1 MKETENKDTQQPAVK
16 KKKGFRFL
24 KIIGRIILGILLLL
38 FLLILFVRS
47 PWGQDIIVTRAVSF
61 LSDKTKTKVA
71 VEKLFITFDGDI
83 QLDGLYLEDT
93 KGDTLIYSKSLE
105 ANVPLWA
112 LIQGNGIGVD
122 GLEWEGV
129 RANITR
135 KDTIQG
141 FNFQFLIDAFATQDT
156 TTVKTDTTQAPL
168 NIILGNLRF
177 KNFNV
182 VYNDAVTGIDSRFKI
197 GKLVAD
203 MDKTDLETMTF
214 NASELELTDSQI
226 KLYQTPIPKTP
237 DTESSTLPVLTVDE
251 FTLNKVY
258 VDYQNQADHIA
269 LTATINDFY
278 AEVPNIDLA
287 NQLFEVEEFRLK
299 NSNISLKTETENNAI
314 TEKAEEVSQ
323 DIEKEIIAFEWPTIQ
338 LEIDA
343 IDLENNSFSYFVN
356 NEKSQAG
363 VFNSN
368 AIQLTNINFQAN
380 TVLLKDKMAELD
392 LEEASFKEISGIYL
406 KNLQFNLNASDKK
419 LNLSDLKIA
428 LNNNTI
434 QGNIQLDYPSLANL
448 IKVPELSKV
457 ALNLPRF
464 NLALQDLFLIQPNLK
479 ENQYLQALSKNQI
492 TGTIK
497 ANGYLSDI
505 NLSNIQVNWSNTK
518 ISAKGSIQN
527 VTNPDALAFDIPT
540 FSAVSKRSDII
551 KFIEEDSLG
560 ISLPKDVKLA
570 GNATGNLNDI
580 TAKATLTTTQGLA
593 MVEGRFKNSETLEF
607 NADLTIEDY
616 KLNELLKNEQLGALS
631 LNVTTQ
637 GKGDNINN
645 LDAQLNATISNFKY
659 NNYNVNDLKL
669 VGNIKN
675 GSGTITSNYKD
686 RNLNTDLQAT
696 VVLDS
701 IAPEATVELN
711 IVGADLQALGLL
723 DRNIKTGMK
732 IYADFKGNS
741 TNFDLAAI
749 VDEGVFVYDNTSY
762 LLGDLNALAH
772 VRNDTTSVSIKNKM
786 IDVLLESN
794 ADPGTWAKSLEK
806 HILSYFYR
814 DEIISDSISNPVNLK
829 LRGKISQSAILNDV
843 FLVNVKDLDTIDIAV
858 DFKES
863 ERKLKANITAP
874 HINYNDYELDSLA
887 FSMDTDL
894 EKFKFNLGFN
904 EIIAGPLNIQKTV
917 ITGNQSNNE
926 LSLAFKAFH
935 DQEIMA
941 QVLSKITGNSEELRF
956 HVQSDSL
963 ILNKKSWNI
972 PEENEMLIYNNKLVF
987 NDFKINKGNQ
997 SIEIT
1002 DKKANISKDHVAINF
1017 KNFKLSEFLS
1027 YLNPNDKIASG
1038 NLNGNF
1044 ILEEP
1049 FEDTGIVADLDI
1061 SKLQVMDVN
1070 LGTFTVDA
1078 KSLNNNSYDF
1088 NASMKGGEIDLD
1100 LKGDYIASQ
1109 SGARLDLDL
1118 DINQFNMNA
1127 LNGFSQGE
1135 ITETA
1140 GSFSG
1145 NFKLN
1150 GTTKEPKY
1158 SGQLEFNNA
1167 NFKVAMFNS
1176 AFTLENET
1184 LNVDNS
1190 GLSMTD
1196 FTIQDE
1202 NQNTFSMSGSI
1213 GTKNMINPTFDL
1225 QVNAN
1230 DFQVLNA
1237 TKDDNDFL
1245 YGKAS
1250 FDGSAKITGDLQVP
1264 KIDMDMTV
1272 SSDTDITYVLPSAT
1286 VNVEERDGV
1295 VIFVNRENPDAILT
1309 RTKEQTA
1316 TIKGFDISALLK
1328 IGKEATVTII
1338 LDEETGDNFKVA
1350 GQGDFNMTMNPNG
1363 NLRLSGVYDV
1373 SSGHYELNLYKIVNR
1388 KFNLVPGSRVT
1399 WSGDPFDAKLDV
1411 KAVYDVEAS
1420 ASSLMAPVY
1429 SGSDPAIKGKFRQV
1443 LPFLVY
1449 LNIDGQLMEP
1459 EIAFSLDMPEDEQ
1472 GAIGGQVYG
1481 RIQQLNNQEDEL
1493 NRQVF
1498 SLLVLNR
1505 FYPDPG
1511 SDGSSGGVASIAR
1524 DNLNDAVADQ
1534 LNMFSDKLLGKSGFE
1549 LDFGLNS
1556 YTDYQGTSPQ
1566 QRTQLDIAAQ
1576 KKLFDDRLI
1585 VRVGSEV
1592 DIEGSSSTGE
1602 ETPIIGNVSIEYLL
1616 TESGRYRL
1624 KGFSRNEFENVID
1637 GQTVV
1642 SGIALIF
1649 TQEFNQYNELWDALF
1664 KSETEKEKAEKA
1676 KKEAE
1681 EKAAKEK
1688 RKKKEAATNKSI
1700 EEKKN

>member
-1 MKETENKDTQQPAVK
+1 MKETEDKDIKQPTPK
-16 KKKGFRFL
+16 KKKRFKFL
-24 KIIGRIILGILLLL
+24 KIIGRIILGFLLFL
-38 FLLILFVRS
+38 FLLILFIRS
-47 PWGQDIIVTRAVSF
+47 PWGQDIIVTEAVSF
-61 LSDKTKTKVA
+61 LSDKTQTKVA

-83 QLDGLYLEDT
+83 QLEGLYLEDI

-112 LIQGNGIGVD
+112 IIQGNGIGVD
-122 GLEWEGV
+122 GLYWEGV

-141 FNFQFLIDAFATQDT
+141 FNFQFIIDAFASTDT
-156 TTVKTDTTQAPL
+156 TTVKTDTTSAPL

-177 KNFNV
+177 KDFDV

-197 GKLVAD
+197 GKLLAD

-214 NASELELTDSQI
+214 HASELELTDSQI
-226 KLYQTPIPKTP
+226 KLYQTPIS
-237 DTESSTLPVLTVDE
+237 DTTETEATMLPLLTVDE
-251 FTLNKVY
+251 LKLKNVFA
-258 VDYQNQADHIA
+258 DYKSEADNIA
-269 LTATINDFY
+269 VIANISDFY
-278 AEVPNIDLA
+278 AELPHIDLT
-287 NQLFEVEEFRLK
+287 NQIF
-299 NSNISLKTETENNAI
+299 
-314 TEKAEEVSQ
+314 
-323 DIEKEIIAFEWPTIQ
+323 
-338 LEIDA
+338 EIDEILLENSSITLHSNTSNFENSTSNTQPFQWPELQLIIGE
-343 IDLENNSFSYFVN
+343 IDLKSNNFNYFVN
-356 NEKSQAG
+356 NEKGKKG
-363 VFNSN
+363 VFNTQ
-368 AIQLTNINFQAN
+368 AIQLTNLTLNAEDI
-380 TVLLKDKMAELD
+380 LLKDKIAELHLND
-392 LEEASFKEISGIYL
+392 ASFQEISGIDL
-406 KNLQFNLNASDKK
+406 KNLQFNLNASDKN
-419 LNLSDLKIA
+419 LNVSDLNIA
-428 LNNNTI
+428 LNKNTLV
-434 QGNIQLDYPSLANL
+434 GNLQLDYPSLANL
-448 IKVPELSKV
+448 IQVPELSIV
-457 ALNLPRF
+457 ALNIPKF
-464 NLALQDLFLIQPNLK
+464 KIALQDLFLIQPDLK
-479 ENQYLQALSKNQI
+479 ENEYLKTFSTNPI

-505 NLSNIQVNWSNTK
+505 NLSKMIVNWSNTK
-518 ISAKGSIQN
+518 ISANGTIQN
-527 VTNPDALAFDIPT
+527 VTNPNSLAFNIPT
-540 FSAVSKRSDII
+540 FSAITKRSDII

-560 ISLPKDVKLA
+560 ISLPKDVKLT

-580 TAKATLTTTQGLA
+580 STKTKLTTTQGLA
-593 MVEGRFKNSETLEF
+593 TVEGFLKYGKTLEF
-607 NADLTIEDY
+607 NADLAIEEY

-631 LNVTTQ
+631 LNIKAN

-645 LDAQLNATISNFKY
+645 LDADLQATVSSFTY
-659 NNYNVNDLKL
+659 NNYDINNLKL
-669 VGNIKN
+669 VGDIKN
-675 GSGTITSNYKD
+675 GTGNMTSKYKD
-686 RNLNTDLQAT
+686 RNLNASLNAT
-696 VVLDS
+696 VILDS
-701 IAPEATVELN
+701 ISPEATAELD
-711 IVGADLQALGLL
+711 IIGADLQALGLM

-741 TNFDLAAI
+741 TNFDLATI
-749 VDEGVFVYDNTSY
+749 VDEGIFVYDDKSY
-762 LLGDLNALAH
+762 LLGKLNALAH
-772 VRNDTTSVSIKNKM
+772 VRNDTTSVSINNKM
-786 IDVLLESN
+786 VDFLLKSN
-794 ADPGTWAKSLEK
+794 ADPQTWSTALKR
-806 HILSYFYR
+806 HVLSYFYR
-814 DEIISDSISNPVNLK
+814 DEVISDSIENPINLK
-829 LRGKISQSAILNDV
+829 LRAKISQSPILNEV
-843 FLVNVKDLDTIDIAV
+843 FLVHVKDLDTIDIAV
-858 DFKES
+858 DFAES

-874 HINYNDYELDSLA
+874 HINYSGYELDSLA

-894 EKFKFNLGFN
+894 DKFNFNLGFN
-904 EIIAGPLNIQKTV
+904 EITAGPFNIQKTV
-917 ITGNQSNNE
+917 ISGNQINNE
-926 LSLAFKAFH
+926 LSLGFTAFH

-941 QVLSKITGNSEELRF
+941 QVFSKITGSSNELRF
-956 HVQSDSL
+956 QVQPNSL
-963 ILNKKSWNI
+963 ILNKTPWHI
-972 PEENEMLIYNNKLVF
+972 PETNEVLLYHDKLVF
-987 NDFKINKGNQ
+987 NDFKVSKDNQ

-1002 DKKANISKDHVAINF
+1002 DKKANISKDHIAVDF

-1027 YLNPNDKIASG
+1027 YFNPDDKIASG
-1038 NLNGNF
+1038 NLNGHF

-1061 SKLQVMDVN
+1061 SQLQLMNVN
-1070 LGTFTVDA
+1070 LGTFKVDA
-1078 KSLNNNSYDF
+1078 KSLNNDSYDF
-1088 NASMKGGEIDLD
+1088 NATMNGGEIDLN

-1109 SGARLDLDL
+1109 SGAKLDLNL
-1118 DINQFNMNA
+1118 DINRFNMAA
-1127 LNGFSQGE
+1127 LTGFSQGE

-1145 NFKLN
+1145 KFKLN
-1150 GTTKEPKY
+1150 GTTNEPIY
-1158 SGQLEFNNA
+1158 SGQIEFNDA

-1176 AFTLENET
+1176 AFTLKDDI

-1190 GLSMTD
+1190 GLSMD
-1196 FTIQDE
+1196 NFIIRDV
-1202 NQNTFSMSGSI
+1202 NDNTFNISGTI
-1213 GTKNMINPTFDL
+1213 GTKSFVNPTFNL

-1237 TKDDNDFL
+1237 TKEDNDFL
-1245 YGKAS
+1245 YGQAS
-1250 FDGSAKITGDLQVP
+1250 FNGSAIITGDLQVP

-1272 SSDTDITYVLPSAT
+1272 SSDTNITYVLPSAT

-1295 VIFVNRENPDAILT
+1295 VVFVNRENPDAILT
-1309 RTKEQTA
+1309 RTKEKTA

-1338 LDEETGDNFKVA
+1338 LDEETGDNFKVS
-1350 GQGDFNMTMNPNG
+1350 GDGDFNMTMNPNG
-1363 NLRLSGVYDV
+1363 NLKLSGVYEV

-1411 KAVYDVEAS
+1411 KAVYNVETS

-1429 SGSDPAIKGKFRQV
+1429 SGSDPAFKGKFRQV

-1449 LNIDGQLMEP
+1449 LNIDGQLLEP
-1459 EIAFSLDMPEDEQ
+1459 EIAFNLDMPEEKQ
-1472 GAIGGQVYG
+1472 GAVSGQVYG

-1534 LNMFSDKLLGKSGFE
+1534 LNMFSDKLLGNSGFE

-1649 TQEFNQYNELWDALF
+1649 TQEFNKYNELWDALF

-1676 KKEAE
+1676 EKEAE
-1681 EKAAKEK
+1681 KEAAKEK
-1688 RKKKEAATNKSI
+1688 MKKKEAATNKSI
-1700 EEKKN
+1700 EEKKG

>member
-1 MKETENKDTQQPAVK
+1 MKETENKDIQQPIPK
-16 KKKGFRFL
+16 KKKRFRFL

-38 FLLILFVRS
+38 FLLILFIRS
-47 PWGQDIIVTRAVSF
+47 PWGQDIIVTKAVSF

-105 ANVPLWA
+105 ANVPIFA
-112 LIQGNGIGVD
+112 LIRGDGLGVD
-122 GLEWEGV
+122 GLNWEGV

-141 FNFQFLIDAFATQDT
+141 FNFQFIIDAFASEEPTQ
-156 TTVKTDTTQAPL
+156 VETDTTSAPL
-168 NIILGNLRF
+168 NIILGYLNF
-177 KNFNV
+177 KDFDV

-214 NASELELTDSQI
+214 NASELELADSTI
-226 KLYQTPIPKTP
+226 KFHQLPVPATP
-237 DTESSTLPVLTVDE
+237 DTEASTLPMLTVDE
-251 FTLNKVY
+251 LTLTNVFT
-258 VDYQNQADHIA
+258 DYQSKADNLA
-269 LTATINDFY
+269 LTATINEFY
-278 AEVPNIDLA
+278 AEVPHIDLA
-287 NQLFEVEEFRLK
+287 NQLFEVDEFRLK
-299 NSNISLKTETENNAI
+299 NSTITLKTETENNVV
-314 TEKAEEVSQ
+314 TEKVEDVSK
-323 DIEKEIIAFEWPTIQ
+323 DIEDDIMAFQWPELQ
-338 LEIDA
+338 LKIGE
-343 IDLENNSFSYFVN
+343 IDLENNNFSYFVN
-356 NEKSQAG
+356 NEKGKKG

-368 AIQLTNINFQAN
+368 AIVLTEINFQAN
-380 TVLLKDKMAELD
+380 TVLLKDKKAELD
-392 LEEASFKEISGIYL
+392 LEEASFKEISGIDL
-406 KNLQFNLNASDKK
+406 KNLKFELNASDKK
-419 LNLSDLKIA
+419 LNLSGLKIA
-428 LNNNTI
+428 LNKNDI
-434 QGNIQLDYPSLANL
+434 QGNLQLDYPSLANL

-457 ALNLPRF
+457 ALNLPAF
-464 NLALQDLFLIQPNLK
+464 KIALQDLFLIQPDLK
-479 ENQYLQALSKNQI
+479 SNEYLKTLSKNQI

-505 NLSNIQVNWSNTK
+505 SLSKMIVNWSNTK
-518 ISAKGSIQN
+518 ISANGSIQN
-527 VTNPDALAFDIPT
+527 VTNPDALAFDIPA
-540 FSAVSKRSDII
+540 FSAVTKRSDII
-551 KFIEEDSLG
+551 KFVKEDSLG
-560 ISLPKDVKLA
+560 ISLPKDVKFV

-580 TAKATLTTTQGLA
+580 TAKAKLTTTQGIA
-593 MVEGRFKNSETLEF
+593 TIEGMYKNAETLEF
-607 NADLTIEDY
+607 NADLTVEEY
-616 KLNELLKNEQLGALS
+616 KLNELLKNDQLGALN
-631 LNVTTQ
+631 LKIVAQ

-645 LDAQLNATISNFKY
+645 LDASLEATVSSFKY
-659 NNYNVNDLKL
+659 NNYDVNDLKL
-669 VGNIKN
+669 VGDIKN
-675 GSGTITSNYKD
+675 GTGNITSNYKD
-686 RNLNTDLQAT
+686 KNLNTNVYAT

-701 IAPEATVELN
+701 IAPEVTAE
-711 IVGADLQALGLL
+711 IDIIGADLQALGLM
-723 DRNIKTGMK
+723 DRNVKTGMK

-741 TNFDLAAI
+741 SSFDLATI
-749 VDEGVFVYDNTSY
+749 VDKGVFVYDEKSY
-762 LLGDLNALAH
+762 LLGDLNMLAH
-772 VRNDTTSVSIKNKM
+772 VRNDTTSVSVKNKM
-786 IDVLLESN
+786 VDLLLESN
-794 ADPGTWAKSLEK
+794 ADPETWTKSLR
-806 HILSYFYR
+806 HHVLSYFYR
-814 DEIISDSISNPVNLK
+814 DEVVSDSIDNPVNLK
-829 LRGKISQSAILNDV
+829 LRGKISQSPILNEV
-843 FLVNVKDLDTIDIAV
+843 FIVNVQDLDTIHIAV
-858 DFKES
+858 DFKEA

-874 HINYNDYELDSLA
+874 HINYAGYELDSLA

-894 EKFKFNLGFN
+894 EKFNFNLGFN
-904 EIIAGPLNIQKTV
+904 EIVAGPLNIQKTV
-917 ITGNQSNNE
+917 ISGNQTNNE
-926 LSLAFKAFH
+926 LSLEFTAFH
-935 DQEIMA
+935 DEEIMA
-941 QVLSKITGNSEELRF
+941 QIFSKITGDSEELRF
-956 HVQSDSL
+956 HVQPNNL
-963 ILNKKSWNI
+963 ILNKIPWDI
-972 PEENEMLIYNNKLVF
+972 PEANEVLIYDKKLVF
-987 NDFKINKGNQ
+987 NEFRISKNNQ

-1002 DKKANISKDHVAINF
+1002 DKLPNKSKDHIAIDF

-1027 YLNPNDKIASG
+1027 YFNPDDKIASG
-1038 NLNGNF
+1038 DLNGDF
-1044 ILEEP
+1044 VLEEP
-1049 FEDTGIVADLDI
+1049 FGNTGIVADLDI
-1061 SKLQVMDVN
+1061 SKLQFMDVN

-1078 KSLNNNSYDF
+1078 QSLNNDSYDF
-1088 NASMKGGEIDLD
+1088 NAKMKGGEIDLD

-1109 SGARLDLDL
+1109 SGAKLNLNL
-1118 DINQFNMNA
+1118 DINQFNMAA

-1135 ITETA
+1135 ITETD
-1140 GSFSG
+1140 GYFSG
-1145 NFKLN
+1145 NFKLS
-1150 GTTKEPKY
+1150 GTTRDPKY
-1158 SGQLEFNNA
+1158 SGQLEFNDA
-1167 NFKVAMFNS
+1167 DFKVAMFNS
-1176 AFTLENET
+1176 AFTLQNET
-1184 LNVDNS
+1184 LNIDNS
-1190 GLSMTD
+1190 GLTMTN

-1202 NQNTFSMSGSI
+1202 NKNTFEMSGKI
-1213 GTKNMINPTFDL
+1213 GTENFINPTFDL

-1250 FDGSAKITGDLQVP
+1250 FDGNAKITGNLQVP
-1264 KIDMDMTV
+1264 KIDMDMTI
-1272 SSDTDITYVLPSAT
+1272 SSDTDVTYILPSAT

-1295 VIFVNRENPDAILT
+1295 VVFVNRENPDAILT
-1309 RTKEQTA
+1309 RTTEKTA

-1338 LDEETGDNFKVA
+1338 LDEQTGDNFKVS
-1350 GQGDFNMTMNPNG
+1350 GEGDFNMSMNPNG
-1363 NLRLSGVYDV
+1363 NVRLSGVYEV
-1373 SSGHYELNLYKIVNR
+1373 LSGHYELNLYKIVNR

-1411 KAVYDVEAS
+1411 KAVYQVEAS

-1443 LPFLVY
+1443 LPYYVF
-1449 LNIDGQLMEP
+1449 LNISGQLLEP
-1459 EIAFSLDMPEDEQ
+1459 EIAFNLDMPEEEQ

-1534 LNMFSDKLLGKSGFE
+1534 LNMFSDKLLGNSGFE

-1556 YTDYQGTSPQ
+1556 FTDYQGASPQ

-1576 KKLFDDRLI
+1576 QKLFDDRLI

-1649 TQEFNQYNELWDALF
+1649 TQEFNKYNELWDALF

-1681 EKAAKEK
+1681 KEAAKEK

>member
-1 MKETENKDTQQPAVK
+1 M
-16 KKKGFRFL
+16 
-24 KIIGRIILGILLLL
+24 IGRIILGILLLL
-38 FLLILFVRS
+38 FLLILFIRS
-47 PWGQDIIVTRAVSF
+47 PWGQDIIVTKAVSF

-105 ANVPLWA
+105 ANVPIFA
-112 LIQGNGIGVD
+112 LIRGDGLGVD
-122 GLEWEGV
+122 GLNWEGV

-141 FNFQFLIDAFATQDT
+141 FNFQFIIDAFASEEPTQ
-156 TTVKTDTTQAPL
+156 VETDTTSAPL
-168 NIILGNLRF
+168 NIILGYLNF
-177 KNFNV
+177 KDFDV

-214 NASELELTDSQI
+214 NASELELADSTI
-226 KLYQTPIPKTP
+226 KFHQLPVPATP
-237 DTESSTLPVLTVDE
+237 DTEASTLPMLTVDE
-251 FTLNKVY
+251 LTLTNVFT
-258 VDYQNQADHIA
+258 DYQSKADNLA
-269 LTATINDFY
+269 LTATINEFY
-278 AEVPNIDLA
+278 AEVPHIDLA
-287 NQLFEVEEFRLK
+287 NQLFEVDEFRLK
-299 NSNISLKTETENNAI
+299 NSTITLKTETENNVV
-314 TEKAEEVSQ
+314 TEKVEDVSK
-323 DIEKEIIAFEWPTIQ
+323 DIEDDIMAFQWPELQ
-338 LEIDA
+338 LKIGE
-343 IDLENNSFSYFVN
+343 IDLENNNFSYFVN
-356 NEKSQAG
+356 NEKGKKG

-368 AIQLTNINFQAN
+368 AIVLTEINFQAN
-380 TVLLKDKMAELD
+380 TVLLKDKKAELD
-392 LEEASFKEISGIYL
+392 LEEASFKEISGIDL
-406 KNLQFNLNASDKK
+406 KNLKFELNASDKK
-419 LNLSDLKIA
+419 LNLSGLKIA
-428 LNNNTI
+428 LNKNDI
-434 QGNIQLDYPSLANL
+434 QGNLQLDYPSLANL

-457 ALNLPRF
+457 ALNLPAF
-464 NLALQDLFLIQPNLK
+464 KIALQDLFLIQPDLK
-479 ENQYLQALSKNQI
+479 SNEYLKTLSKNQI

-505 NLSNIQVNWSNTK
+505 SLSKMIVNWSNTK
-518 ISAKGSIQN
+518 ISANGSIQN
-527 VTNPDALAFDIPT
+527 VTNPDALAFDIPA
-540 FSAVSKRSDII
+540 FSAVTKRSDII
-551 KFIEEDSLG
+551 KFVKEDSLG
-560 ISLPKDVKLA
+560 ISLPKDVKFV

-580 TAKATLTTTQGLA
+580 TAKAKLTTTQGIA
-593 MVEGRFKNSETLEF
+593 TIEGMYKNAETLEF
-607 NADLTIEDY
+607 NADLTVEEY
-616 KLNELLKNEQLGALS
+616 KLNELLKNDQLGALN
-631 LNVTTQ
+631 LKIVAQ

-645 LDAQLNATISNFKY
+645 LDASLEATVSSFKY
-659 NNYNVNDLKL
+659 NNYDVNDLKL
-669 VGNIKN
+669 VGDIKN
-675 GSGTITSNYKD
+675 GTGNITSNYKD
-686 RNLNTDLQAT
+686 KNLNTNVYAT

-701 IAPEATVELN
+701 IAPEVTAE
-711 IVGADLQALGLL
+711 IDIIGADLQALGLM
-723 DRNIKTGMK
+723 DRNVKTGMK

-741 TNFDLAAI
+741 SSFDLATI
-749 VDEGVFVYDNTSY
+749 VDKGVFVYDEKSY
-762 LLGDLNALAH
+762 LLGDLNMLAH
-772 VRNDTTSVSIKNKM
+772 VRNDTTSVSVKNKM
-786 IDVLLESN
+786 VDLLLESN
-794 ADPGTWAKSLEK
+794 ADPETWTKSLR
-806 HILSYFYR
+806 HHVLSYFYR
-814 DEIISDSISNPVNLK
+814 DEVVSDSIDNPVNLK
-829 LRGKISQSAILNDV
+829 LRGKISQSPILNEV
-843 FLVNVKDLDTIDIAV
+843 FIVNVQDLDTIHIAV
-858 DFKES
+858 DFKEA

-874 HINYNDYELDSLA
+874 HINYAGYELDSLA

-894 EKFKFNLGFN
+894 EKFNFNLGFN
-904 EIIAGPLNIQKTV
+904 EIVAGPLNIQKTV
-917 ITGNQSNNE
+917 ISGNQTNNE
-926 LSLAFKAFH
+926 LSLEFTAFH
-935 DQEIMA
+935 DEEIMA
-941 QVLSKITGNSEELRF
+941 QIFSKITGDSEELRF
-956 HVQSDSL
+956 HVQPNNL
-963 ILNKKSWNI
+963 ILNKIPWDI
-972 PEENEMLIYNNKLVF
+972 PEANEVLIYDKKLVF
-987 NDFKINKGNQ
+987 NEFRISKNNQ

-1002 DKKANISKDHVAINF
+1002 DKLPNKSKDHIAIDF

-1027 YLNPNDKIASG
+1027 YFNPDDKIASG
-1038 NLNGNF
+1038 DLNGDF
-1044 ILEEP
+1044 VLEEP
-1049 FEDTGIVADLDI
+1049 FGNTGIVADLDI
-1061 SKLQVMDVN
+1061 SKLQFMDVN

-1078 KSLNNNSYDF
+1078 QSLNNDSYDF
-1088 NASMKGGEIDLD
+1088 NAKMKGGEIDLD

-1109 SGARLDLDL
+1109 SGAKLNLNL
-1118 DINQFNMNA
+1118 DINQFNMAA

-1135 ITETA
+1135 ITETD
-1140 GSFSG
+1140 GYFSG
-1145 NFKLN
+1145 NFKLS
-1150 GTTKEPKY
+1150 GTTRDPKY
-1158 SGQLEFNNA
+1158 SGQLEFNDA
-1167 NFKVAMFNS
+1167 DFKVAMFNS
-1176 AFTLENET
+1176 AFTLQNET
-1184 LNVDNS
+1184 LNIDNS
-1190 GLSMTD
+1190 GLTMTN

-1202 NQNTFSMSGSI
+1202 NKNTFEMSGKI
-1213 GTKNMINPTFDL
+1213 GTENFINPTFDL

-1250 FDGSAKITGDLQVP
+1250 FDGNAKITGNLQVP
-1264 KIDMDMTV
+1264 KIDMDMTI
-1272 SSDTDITYVLPSAT
+1272 SSDTDVTYILPSAT

-1295 VIFVNRENPDAILT
+1295 VVFVNRENPDAILT
-1309 RTKEQTA
+1309 RTTEKTA

-1338 LDEETGDNFKVA
+1338 LDEQTGDNFKVS
-1350 GQGDFNMTMNPNG
+1350 GEGDFNMSMNPNG
-1363 NLRLSGVYDV
+1363 NVRLSGVYEV
-1373 SSGHYELNLYKIVNR
+1373 LSGHYELNLYKIVNR

-1411 KAVYDVEAS
+1411 KAVYQVEAS

-1443 LPFLVY
+1443 LPYYVF
-1449 LNIDGQLMEP
+1449 LNISGQLLEP
-1459 EIAFSLDMPEDEQ
+1459 EIAFNLDMPEEEQ

-1534 LNMFSDKLLGKSGFE
+1534 LNMFSDKLLGNSGFE

-1556 YTDYQGTSPQ
+1556 FTDYQGASPQ

-1576 KKLFDDRLI
+1576 QKLFDDRLI

-1649 TQEFNQYNELWDALF
+1649 TQEFNKYNELWDALF

-1681 EKAAKEK
+1681 KEAAKEK